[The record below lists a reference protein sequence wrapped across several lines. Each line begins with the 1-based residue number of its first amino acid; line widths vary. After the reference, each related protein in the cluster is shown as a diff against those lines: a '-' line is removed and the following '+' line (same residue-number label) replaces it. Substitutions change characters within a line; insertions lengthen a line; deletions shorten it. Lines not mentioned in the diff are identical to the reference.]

1 MFGKKKPTMIEAD
14 VKTADLDS
22 LFLMQTVLQEKLVQ
36 VDLELVERLIKMVVL
51 AKDVPNT
58 ETERDHFKAQAER
71 LLLQAKHLKP
81 ELNLP
86 GQSNS

>member
-14 VKTADLDS
+14 VKAQDLDG

-51 AKDVPNT
+51 SKDVPNT
-58 ETERDHFKAQAER
+58 DAEREHFKGEAER
-71 LLLQAKHLKP
+71 LLRQAKYLNP
-81 ELNLP
+81 ELNVP
-86 GQSNS
+86 VQE